1 VNIGERSA
9 ADGPRGGSAAIPAGE
24 TPSSRLLSLDAF
36 RGITVAAMLL
46 VNNPGSW
53 SAVYAPLE
61 HAEWHG
67 WTPTD
72 LIFPFFLFVVGI
84 TTHLSIRGERK
95 RGAGDREIAAK
106 IVRRG
111 AIIVLLGIALNLFP
125 FLETGA
131 IPSLAEPTLI
141 ERVAWRIE
149 TVRIPGVLQRIGI
162 VYLLAG
168 FWELAASR
176 RRRPAIAS
184 RGEVAGVALIL
195 VGYWCAMTLLPVP
208 GSGVRGSEV
217 LDQPSATLAA
227 WSDRALFGTAHLY
240 RAAKEWDPE
249 GALSTIPA
257 TATALLGLIAGRWI
271 ASGAELRRK
280 VTFLAAAGSMAA
292 IVGIAWGELFPIN
305 KNLWTS
311 SYVVFTAGMAALG
324 LAAFAWLIDVKKVR
338 SAAMPWAVFG
348 VNPLVAFVGSGVM
361 ARLLTSVVKVEWN
374 GRHVPLQK
382 MLYESTFA
390 AWLAPEPASLAWAV
404 AFVAVWLALLWP
416 LWKRGIYVKV

>member
-9 ADGPRGGSAAIPAGE
+9 EEGLRDAETALPREVP
-24 TPSSRLLSLDAF
+24 PSSRLRSLDAF
-36 RGITVAAMLL
+36 RGLTVAAMLL

-53 SAVYAPLE
+53 GAVYAPLE

-84 TTHLSIRGERK
+84 TTHLSLRGERK

-106 IVRRG
+106 ILRRG
-111 AIIVLLGIALNLFP
+111 SVIVLLGIALHLFP
-125 FLETGA
+125 FVETGK
-131 IPSLAEPTLI
+131 IPGLEEPTLL
-141 ERVAWRIE
+141 ERFAWRLE
-149 TVRIPGVLQRIGI
+149 NVRIPGVLQRIGV

-168 FWELAASR
+168 FWELAATR
-176 RRRPAIAS
+176 RRREGIAS
-184 RGEVAGVALIL
+184 RGEVAGVAAIL

-208 GSGVRGSEV
+208 GSGARGADV
-217 LDQPSATLAA
+217 LDQPAATLAA

-257 TATALLGLIAGRWI
+257 AATALLGLFAGRWI

-280 VTFLAAAGSMAA
+280 VSFLAAAGSMAA
-292 IVGIAWGELFPIN
+292 IAGIAWGELFPIN

-324 LAAFAWLIDVKKVR
+324 LAAFAWLIDVKRVR
-338 SAAMPWAVFG
+338 AAAMPWVIFG

-361 ARLLTSVVKVEWN
+361 ARLVTSLVRVEWN
-374 GRHVPLQK
+374 GRRVPLQK
-382 MLYESTFA
+382 ALYESTFA
-390 AWLAPEPASLAWAV
+390 AWLPPEPASLAWAV
-404 AFVAVWLALLWP
+404 AFVALWLALLWP
-416 LWKRGIYVKV
+416 LWKRGIFVKV

>member
-1 VNIGERSA
+1 VETL
-9 ADGPRGGSAAIPAGE
+9 PREE
-24 TPSSRLLSLDAF
+24 TRSSRLLSLDAF
-36 RGITVAAMLL
+36 RGLTVAAMLL

-53 SAVYAPLE
+53 GAVYAPLE

-72 LIFPFFLFVVGI
+72 LIFPFFLFVVGV

-106 IVRRG
+106 IVKRA
-111 AIIVLLGIALNLFP
+111 AIIVLLGIALHLFP
-125 FLETGA
+125 FVETGK
-131 IPSLAEPTLI
+131 IPGLAEPTLL
-141 ERVAWRIE
+141 ERLTWKLE
-149 TVRIPGVLQRIGI
+149 NVRIPGVLQRIGI

-168 FWELAASR
+168 FWELVASR
-176 RRRPAIAS
+176 RGRGAIGSRREAAVVAAI
-184 RGEVAGVALIL
+184 LI
-195 VGYWCAMTLLPVP
+195 GYWCAMTLLPVP
-208 GSGVRGSEV
+208 GTGARGADV

-240 RAAKEWDPE
+240 REAREWDPE

-257 TATALLGLIAGRWI
+257 TATALLGLFAGRWI

-311 SYVVFTAGMAALG
+311 SYVAFTGGMAAVG
-324 LAAFAWLIDVKKVR
+324 IAAFAWLVDVKNVR
-338 SAAMPWAVFG
+338 AAAMPWAIFG

-361 ARLLTSVVKVEWN
+361 ARVITSLVKVEWN
-374 GRHVPLQK
+374 GRRVPLQK
-382 MLYESTFA
+382 ALYESTFA
-390 AWLAPEPASLAWAV
+390 AWLPPEAASLAWAA
-404 AFVAVWLALLWP
+404 AFVALWLALLWP
-416 LWKRGIYVKV
+416 LWRRGILVKV